1 MRITVEL
8 DNNDILHEAFEESRM
23 KTVKA
28 LNKGFAKKSDYAFDL
43 NLTGCF
49 VYEVEKNKGSTIY
62 SILPDMTDFKINGE
76 TWQPGMILRI

>member
-8 DNNDILHEAFEESRM
+8 DNNDIFREAFEESRM
-23 KTVKA
+23 KTIKA
-28 LNKGFAKKSDYAFDL
+28 LNEGFAKKSDYAFDL

-62 SILPDMTDFKINGE
+62 SILPDMTDFKVNGK
-76 TWQPGMILRI
+76 TWQPGMKVRI